1 MEYYSLTDIYYADAC
16 FALMLTGL
24 ICSFIR
30 LRQMYQ
36 PFDKSSYYP
45 AGKLASLFFATH
57 ILQFPY
63 FLCPS
68 DEGIWLYVRIYGIII
83 YPVCFAMLFLRY
95 FQRNRLR
102 SLKNRL
108 YCWLPMAAVGVLFAL
123 AISGNDDLIEEY
135 KMPIC
140 VTAVS
145 LSLILVARLLF
156 VVVWL
161 KRKIDKYNKD
171 NFSNEED
178 FPYYFADKVIWLP
191 LIWILFM
198 WVIYLSDS
206 REVKMMMDVILTVWN
221 VVFLCTILNSQR
233 PVKIEDEAKRIAED
247 ELELAAA
254 AEKASSDHHRR
265 HNMADLI
272 SGEVDESDDGAEAGA
287 EFGDEVKRLVLAVIL
302 RRYRESHLLKTE
314 VLSEIDKGMVA
325 SASRFIASV
334 GYYNLINMFRLRY
347 AQLYLEANPGAKL
360 AEVAE
365 VSGYISDSALSKAR
379 KNVSEIDLD
388 LVGEVRL

>member
-1 MEYYSLTDIYYADAC
+1 MEYYSLTDICYADAC

-30 LRQMYQ
+30 LSQMYQ
-36 PFDKSSYYP
+36 PFDKSCYYP

-83 YPVCFAMLFLRY
+83 YPVCFAMLFMRY

-102 SLKNRL
+102 GVKNRL
-108 YCWLPMAAVGVLFAL
+108 YCWLPMAVVVVLFAL
-123 AISGNDDLIEEY
+123 SISGYDGWVERNRMSVCIVAGG
-135 KMPIC
+135 I
-140 VTAVS
+140 S
-145 LSLILVARLLF
+145 IILFTRLLF
-156 VVVWL
+156 VIIWL
-161 KRKIDKYNKD
+161 KKKIDKYNKD
-171 NFSNEED
+171 NYSNEED

-198 WVIYLSDS
+198 WVIFLSDS
-206 REVKMMMDVILTVWN
+206 RDVKMLMDVILTLWN

-233 PVKIEDEAKRIAED
+233 PIKIEDEAKRIAED
-247 ELELAAA
+247 ELVLAAA
-254 AEKASSDHHRR
+254 AEKPASEHH
-265 HNMADLI
+265 HKVADLI
-272 SGEVDESDDGAEAGA
+272 LGEVDEADGSE
-287 EFGDEVKRLVLAVIL
+287 ESEPGDEVKRLVLAVIL

-325 SASRFIASV
+325 AASRFIASV

-347 AQLYLEANPGAKL
+347 AQLYLEAHPGAKL

-365 VSGYISDSALSKAR
+365 ASGYISDSALSKAR

-388 LVGEVRL
+388 LVGDVSL

>member
-83 YPVCFAMLFLRY
+83 YPVCFAMLFMRY

-102 SLKNRL
+102 GVKNRL
-108 YCWLPMAAVGVLFAL
+108 YCWLPMAVVGVLFAL
-123 AISGNDDLIEEY
+123 SISGYDGWVERNRTSVCIVAGG
-135 KMPIC
+135 I
-140 VTAVS
+140 S
-145 LSLILVARLLF
+145 IILFTRLLF
-156 VVVWL
+156 VVIWL
-161 KRKIDKYNKD
+161 KKKIDKYNKD
-171 NFSNEED
+171 NYSNEED

-198 WVIYLSDS
+198 WVIFLSDS
-206 REVKMMMDVILTVWN
+206 RDVKMMMDVILTVWN

-247 ELELAAA
+247 ELVLAAA
-254 AEKASSDHHRR
+254 AEKSSSEHH
-265 HNMADLI
+265 HKVADLI
-272 SGEVDESDDGAEAGA
+272 LGEVDETDGSEGAEP
-287 EFGDEVKRLVLAVIL
+287 ETGDEVKRLVLAVIL

-325 SASRFIASV
+325 AASRFIASV

-347 AQLYLEANPGAKL
+347 AQLYLEAHPGAKL

-365 VSGYISDSALSKAR
+365 ASGYISDSALIKAR

-388 LVGEVRL
+388 LVGDVSL